1 MYTRAIFDVN
11 FKTNKEKIENI
22 LRHFGL
28 RKIQTNT
35 YIGKLSKD
43 ELTVFKN
50 ETEQTIREKDSL
62 LILPICDNCYFKKE
76 TFGREI
82 NFSENLY
89 RVF

>member
-1 MYTRAIFDVN
+1 MYTIAIFDVN
-11 FKTNKEKIENI
+11 FKTNKEKIEKN

-28 RKIQTNT
+28 RKLQTNT

-62 LILPICDNCYFKKE
+62 LILLICDNCYFKKE

>member
-1 MYTRAIFDVN
+1 MYTIAIFDVN

-22 LRHFGL
+22 LRHFGF
-28 RKIQTNT
+28 RKIQINT
-35 YIGKLSKD
+35 YIGKISNVDLAIFKKEM
-43 ELTVFKN
+43 EL
-50 ETEQTIREKDSL
+50 TIREKDNL
-62 LILPICDNCYFKKE
+62 IILPICDKCYSKKE

>member
-1 MYTRAIFDVN
+1 MYTIAIFDVK

-35 YIGKLSKD
+35 YIGKLSNAN
-43 ELTVFKN
+43 LTSFKK
-50 ETEQTIREKDSL
+50 EIKLAIPKKDSL
-62 LILPICDNCYFKKE
+62 LILPICDNCYSKKD
-76 TFGREI
+76 TFGRRI

>member
-1 MYTRAIFDVN
+1 MYTIAILDVN

-35 YIGKLSKD
+35 YIGKLSNPDLTIFKKEV
-43 ELTVFKN
+43 EL
-50 ETEQTIREKDSL
+50 TIREKDSL
-62 LILPICDNCYFKKE
+62 LILPICDKCYFKKE

>member
-1 MYTRAIFDVN
+1 MYIIAIFDVN
-11 FKTNKEKIENI
+11 FKTNKEKTEKV

-35 YIGKLSKD
+35 YIGKLNSM
-43 ELTVFKN
+43 ELTIFKK
-50 ETEQTIREKDSL
+50 EIELVIRQKDSL
-62 LILPICDNCYFKKE
+62 LILPVCDKCYSKKE

-82 NFSENLY
+82 NFTEDLY

>member
-1 MYTRAIFDVN
+1 MYTIAIFDVN

-35 YIGKLSKD
+35 YLGKLSNPDLTIFKKEV
-43 ELTVFKN
+43 EL
-50 ETEQTIREKDSL
+50 TIREKDSI

>member
-1 MYTRAIFDVN
+1 MYTIVIFEVN

-35 YIGKLSKD
+35 YIGKLNNTDLTIFKKEI
-43 ELTVFKN
+43 EL
-50 ETEQTIREKDSL
+50 EIRRKDSL
-62 LILPICDNCYFKKE
+62 LILPICDSCYSKKE

>member
-1 MYTRAIFDVN
+1 MHTIAIFDVN

-35 YIGKLSKD
+35 YIGKLSNEDLSIFKKEI
-43 ELTVFKN
+43 EL
-50 ETEQTIREKDSL
+50 TIREKDSI
-62 LILPICDNCYFKKE
+62 LILPICDKCYSKKE

>member
-1 MYTRAIFDVN
+1 MYTIAILDVN

-35 YIGKLSKD
+35 YIGKLSNPDLTIFKKEV
-43 ELTVFKN
+43 EL
-50 ETEQTIREKDSL
+50 TIREKDSL
-62 LILPICDNCYFKKE
+62 LILPICDKFYFKKE